1 MEKFRMGIIGVGNRG
16 RGLQFTLLAMDDVEV
31 VVLCDE
37 YLDKAEYAASE
48 NEERTGKRPKVT
60 TDYHEVLAMDDVD
73 GVVV

>member
-37 YLDKAEYAASE
+37 YLDKA
-48 NEERTGKRPKVT
+48 
-60 TDYHEVLAMDDVD
+60 
-73 GVVV
+73 